1 MADDRIVVTSRGLS
15 RIPGGEDGIPI
26 EEFYPEPVV
35 PPWLRGTKV
44 FETPEGVVL
53 GKPLEGANDQGPDK
67 PIGFPSRQD
76 QIAQR
81 DAELWARVERDY
93 DKVKI
98 TAQPMRFFGDS
109 RSDIE
114 KPDVAADEVRVRLM
128 RHFPEGPGMAAIALQ
143 AASRYNK
150 ALQKS
155 LEKDSPR
162 KPKMS
167 ELARRWGMFCHDHA
181 NAEREYYQAGYRP
194 AMVDPYAID
203 FSDVKVTGRERKAAW
218 KDRGP
223 GRERG
228 DDRER

>member
-1 MADDRIVVTSRGLS
+1 MADDRIVVTSQGLS

-26 EEFYPEPVV
+26 EEVYPGETLPRN
-35 PPWLRGTKV
+35 LRGAK
-44 FETPEGVVL
+44 FYETPQGLVF

-67 PIGFPSRQD
+67 PVRFPSRQD

-81 DAELWARVERDY
+81 DAEQWARLERDY

-98 TAQPMRFFGDS
+98 TARPMRVFGDS

-114 KPDVAADEVRVRLM
+114 KPDVAADEVRVKLM

-143 AASRYNK
+143 AASRYNQ

-155 LEKDSPR
+155 LERDSPR

-203 FSDVKVTGRERKAAW
+203 FSAVKLTGRERKAAS

-223 GRERG
+223 AREGG

>member
-15 RIPGGEDGIPI
+15 RIPEGEDGIPI
-26 EEFYPEPVV
+26 EEVYPGLRLPTA
-35 PPWLRGTKV
+35 LRGAK
-44 FETPEGVVL
+44 FYETPRGLVV

-67 PIGFPSRQD
+67 PVQFPDRQD
-76 QIAQR
+76 RTDRR
-81 DAELWARVERDY
+81 DAEDWARLERDY
-93 DKVKI
+93 EQVKI
-98 TAQPMRFFGDS
+98 TAQPMRYFGDG

-114 KPDVAADEVRVRLM
+114 KPDIAADEVRVRLM

-155 LEKDSPR
+155 LERVSPR
-162 KPKMS
+162 KPEMS

-203 FSDVKVTGRERKAAW
+203 FSEVKLTGRERKAAS
-218 KDRGP
+218 KDCGL
-223 GRERG
+223 GRERA